1 MANLKLDSDHDI
13 IIGRGTTR
21 CEGDEFIAQAVKSR
35 LLFILGTWELNTRL
49 GIPWLT
55 EVLTKD
61 SDSDLF
67 QSIIRNA
74 IINTPGVAQVV
85 NLSLNKDRISRKLNI
100 SFTATTINKSQITQE
115 I

>member
-13 IIGRGTTR
+13 IIGRGATR
-21 CEGDEFIAQAVKSR
+21 CTGDEFIVQAVKSR
-35 LLFILGTWELNTRL
+35 LLFILGTWELNMRL

-67 QSIIRNA
+67 QSIIKNT
-74 IINTPGVAQVV
+74 IINTPGVTQVIEL
-85 NLSLNKDRISRKLNI
+85 NLSKDRISRKLNI
-100 SFTATTINKSQITQE
+100 NFTATTENNNQITQE